1 MNHQVH
7 FDSKRLEECAGR
19 WKIRRLETFGSYHRP
34 DFGPQSDIDLLV
46 TFADGSKWDLL
57 DMVSLREELEAIFSR
72 SVDLLENGC
81 IKNPFRLRTIL
92 PDLEVLY
99 AA

>member
-7 FDSKRLEECAGR
+7 FDSTRLEECGRR
-19 WKIRRLETFGSYHRP
+19 WKILRLEAFGSSRRQ

-46 TFADGSKWDLL
+46 TFADETKWDLL
-57 DMVSLREELEAIFSR
+57 DMVSLQKELEAIFGH

-92 PDLEVLY
+92 PELEVLY